1 MKAIVQDKYGSP
13 DVLELREVEKPVCQ
27 DDEVL
32 VKVHAAAVNFGN
44 VALVK
49 GKPFIIRLMVGGLGK
64 PKHKI
69 QGSDFAGVIE
79 AVGKNVKRF
88 QPGDEVYGDVSDLSF
103 GTFAEYVAVP
113 ESSLA
118 LKPKNL
124 TFEEAASVP
133 QAGLVALQ
141 GLRDVGKIQAGQKVL
156 VVGASAGNGTFAVQI
171 AKAFGAEVTGV
182 CGTRNVDLVRSIGA
196 DHVIDYTKEDFADG
210 REQYDLIFS
219 TAGKRSLSDYKK
231 ALSPTGI
238 YVMAGGAM
246 SQVYQ
251 AMMLGPMFSEKSGK
265 TLTNLAAHTNVEDL
279 EFMTELIEAGK
290 VTPVIDCGYLLAE
303 TAEALRYYD
312 TGHAS
317 GKVTILVV

>member
-44 VALVK
+44 VSLVK
-49 GKPFIIRLMVGGLGK
+49 GKPFIIRLMVGGLSK

-113 ESSLA
+113 ESCLA

-141 GLRDVGKIQAGQKVL
+141 GLRDVGKI
-156 VVGASAGNGTFAVQI
+156 
-171 AKAFGAEVTGV
+171 
-182 CGTRNVDLVRSIGA
+182 
-196 DHVIDYTKEDFADG
+196 
-210 REQYDLIFS
+210 
-219 TAGKRSLSDYKK
+219 
-231 ALSPTGI
+231 
-238 YVMAGGAM
+238 
-246 SQVYQ
+246 
-251 AMMLGPMFSEKSGK
+251 
-265 TLTNLAAHTNVEDL
+265 
-279 EFMTELIEAGK
+279 
-290 VTPVIDCGYLLAE
+290 
-303 TAEALRYYD
+303 
-312 TGHAS
+312 
-317 GKVTILVV
+317 